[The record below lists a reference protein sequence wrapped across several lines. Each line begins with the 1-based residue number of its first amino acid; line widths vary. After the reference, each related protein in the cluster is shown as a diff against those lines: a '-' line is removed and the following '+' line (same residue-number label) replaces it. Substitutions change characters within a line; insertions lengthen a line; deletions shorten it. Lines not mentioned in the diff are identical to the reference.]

1 MEVLDLRDYLIELRA
16 KKGLTQ
22 ADVAKKI
29 GISEP
34 YYQMIESGKRQRNMD
49 ITLAAKL
56 SDVFSVPMD
65 QLVQEE
71 AKLAKT
77 TMYKA

>member
-1 MEVLDLRDYLIELRA
+1 MRDYLIELRA
-16 KKGLTQ
+16 KTGLTQ

-34 YYQMIESGKRQRNMD
+34 YYQMIESGKRQKNMD

-65 QLVQEE
+65 QLVKEE
-71 AKLAKT
+71 AKLAQT
-77 TMYKA
+77 TKY

>member
-71 AKLAKT
+71 AKLAQT